1 MKDEYNSLS
10 ENKVWDL
17 VEDNGAKVV
26 GSRWHFGVK
35 YGPTGEISRF
45 KARFVPED
53 YSQVLGKDFHET
65 YSPPTRLS
73 TIRLNV
79 SLSVQKGSK
88 IRQMHIKTAYLN
100 APIAEEIYMKQP
112 EGFEQLDNK
121 GKPLIC
127 LMKKSLYGLKQS
139 VRN

>member
-1 MKDEYNSLS
+1 MLPKNAKEALKNENWRKAMQDEYDSLS

-17 VEDNGAKVV
+17 VEDIGAKIV

-45 KARFVPED
+45 KARFVAKG
-53 YSQVLGKDFHET
+53 YSQVLGGKDFHDT
-65 YSPPTRLS
+65 YSPTTRLS
-73 TIRLNV
+73 TIRLIV

-88 IRQMHIKTAYLN
+88 IRQMDIKS
-100 APIAEEIYMKQP
+100 
-112 EGFEQLDNK
+112 GNK

-127 LMKKSLYGLKQS
+127 LMKKSLYVLKQ
-139 VRN
+139 